1 MKSFLMV
8 GVVIG
13 LLFIFVKKI
22 QSKGDKD
29 MVKQWIQNGAIVVD
43 VRTKSEY
50 AEGHYSG
57 AMNIPVDVLPAN
69 LNQLKD
75 KQTKIIVYCRSG
87 ARSERAKQILQASGY
102 SSVLNA
108 GGFSDMPEGH

>member
-1 MKSFLMV
+1 MKSFLML
-8 GVVIG
+8 GLVIG
-13 LLFIFVKKI
+13 LLFIFVKRI

-50 AEGHYSG
+50 SESHYSG
-57 AMNIPVDVLPAN
+57 AMNIPVDALPTN

-75 KQTKIIVYCRSG
+75 KQKNIVVYCRSG
-87 ARSERAKQILQASGY
+87 ARSERAKQILEANGY

-108 GGFSDMPEGH
+108 GGLGDMP